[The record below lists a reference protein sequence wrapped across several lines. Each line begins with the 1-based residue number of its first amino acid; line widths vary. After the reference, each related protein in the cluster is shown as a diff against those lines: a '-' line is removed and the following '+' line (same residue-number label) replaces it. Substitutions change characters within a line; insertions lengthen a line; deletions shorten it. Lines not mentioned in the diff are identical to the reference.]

1 MPSFVSS
8 LRNAPKASHSLVA
21 ARISILDLIVYA
33 FILGFGVYQLTHYL
47 HTADFLYDATYPD
60 LARSLLEKGSYELR
74 FLPQTTLPPGF
85 SLILAI
91 VAVFVGFAPAAL
103 FPVVSISSSLAL
115 VAAYSLLRRI
125 EGRAVAA
132 VACLL
137 LASSPALFIFVT
149 TFVYPEMTYFLLSML
164 ALLLALKIDRVESS
178 RFPTGWV
185 LLLSFV
191 VSLAV
196 LVRSVGVAI
205 LMGLALW
212 IAASLILAPDLGRR
226 RFWRML
232 VPLAF
237 GLSAQVTWSVW
248 AHTHQTLEWQ
258 LPGYPQSY
266 SSQLLIKDGRYPELG
281 VAHLSD
287 LPGRIERNVVA
298 RTAGFVRLVS
308 RRHASTFWSS
318 PAIIGVLSLV
328 AVGLVSSLR
337 QGGELHDWYFLC
349 YEAIFAL
356 WPWDLNDRFLFPI
369 VPLACLYLWRGAKEF
384 KYFYDRRPKAVGAG
398 LVSLGILLTLSSAC
412 FAFSI
417 LKYTPD
423 AQHVRGDRLQP
434 FAAMLFWL
442 LVAAVGVA
450 VCKWESLRQVPYVS
464 GLALWLWPA
473 ERRTPLLVRVAAVAL
488 VAMLVVMGT
497 ARAVVDGR
505 ENMAP
510 DISRHSGYTMIAAAE
525 WIRTQE
531 PADSIVMARDAE
543 FIFHYAQ
550 RRVVW
555 LPPISDPK
563 VLMDGV
569 RRYHVGVLLVV
580 HHADNYWLPPED
592 VCAEALLSTYGS
604 EFHLVHR
611 GVDSWVYE
619 VLPPAAG
626 S

>member
-1 MPSFVSS
+1 MRRAVALPRGVPEGI
-8 LRNAPKASHSLVA
+8 RNASSV
-21 ARISILDLIVYA
+21 RISLLDLIVYI
-33 FILGFGVYQLTHYL
+33 FILGIGIYQLTHYL

-125 EGRAVAA
+125 EGRALAA

-137 LASSPALFIFVT
+137 LASSPALFTFVT
-149 TFVYPEMTYFLLSML
+149 TFVYPEMTYFLLTML
-164 ALLLALKIDRVESS
+164 ALLLALKIDRAESS

-185 LLLSFV
+185 LLLGFV
-191 VSLAV
+191 VSIVV

-248 AHTHQTLEWQ
+248 AQTHQTLEWQ

-266 SSQLLIKDGRYPELG
+266 SSQLFIKDGRYPELG
-281 VAHLSD
+281 MARLSD

-318 PAIIGVLSLV
+318 PAIIGVLSLI
-328 AVGLVSSLR
+328 AIGLVSSVR

-369 VPLACLYLWRGAKEF
+369 VPLACLYVWRGVKEF
-384 KYFYDRRPKAVGAG
+384 KHFYDRRPKAVGAC
-398 LVSLGILLTLSSAC
+398 LVSLGTLLTLTSAA
-412 FAFSI
+412 FAFGI

-423 AQHVRGDRLQP
+423 IQHARGDRLQP
-434 FAAMLFWL
+434 FAATLFWL
-442 LVAAVGVA
+442 MVAAAGVA
-450 VCKWESLRQVPYVS
+450 ICKSESLRQFPFMAS
-464 GLALWLWPA
+464 LAHWIWPA
-473 ERRTPLLVRVAAVAL
+473 ERRTPLLARVASIAL
-488 VAMLVVMGT
+488 VAMLVVTGT

-510 DISRHSGYTMIAAAE
+510 DISQHSGYTMIAAAE
-525 WIRTQE
+525 WIRTHE

-563 VLMDGV
+563 VLMDGI

-580 HHADNYWLPPED
+580 HHADNYWLPAED
-592 VCAEALLSTYGS
+592 VCAEALLRTYGG

-619 VLPPAAG
+619 VLPPAVG